1 MEKGRRGQIW
11 KIKAGRNT
19 FFSSQQ
25 FVEDAV
31 FTAALNGDGAS
42 RSSRICSRKH
52 MFAFKD
58 VYDPAT
64 SKIVQARAE
73 SARRHT
79 HGRTAFFARCAGAYP
94 TPPHPTLVTRV
105 ESTN

>member
-11 KIKAGRNT
+11 KIQAGRKA
-19 FFSSQQ
+19 FFGSQQ

-31 FTAALNGDGAS
+31 FTAAINGDGAS
-42 RSSRICSRKH
+42 RSSRISSRKH

-64 SKIVQARAE
+64 CKIVQ
-73 SARRHT
+73 RRELKVLDGIRMGGPPSSHAVQVHT
-79 HGRTAFFARCAGAYP
+79 L
-94 TPPHPTLVTRV
+94 PHPTLVTRV